1 MIGMLEIASIV
12 AGLGL
17 FLTGLRNLAAN
28 MMQLGGGTLRRAAA
42 RHGRNPVLI
51 ALTGLAAGAFL
62 QSNLGITFIM
72 VSMVSAGLVPTVTA
86 MPLLLWANLGTS
98 ALVVVATT
106 DFHVVTLLSL
116 GFAGIW
122 LFLDRANGTVRRQIL
137 EAVLAIAMLFLG
149 LELLRSGTGSVHS
162 GGAIERGTDLL
173 GTSPAAAFLMGLVV
187 TLFTQ
192 SSSATTIIAMTARQ
206 SGMLPFH
213 SATLLVIGATF
224 GSGISAMLV
233 GGSTR
238 GSQRQL
244 VLFQGLS
251 KLIGIAVLI
260 PFLILEDAS
269 DLPLLQAGVEAVVSK
284 PGPQLALIYI
294 ICGFSAIVGYAI
306 LSRPIHRLL
315 IAIAPPLP
323 AESLAVPEFIYDA
336 AAGDPDTA
344 LILVEKEQTRVTG
357 QLASTLEKP
366 DDATAAS
373 IERLSEEIHRFL
385 NYVAGS
391 PENAAVMPR
400 AQLDRLANLRAR
412 NEVLRLLHETIFQ
425 LGQARL
431 RLPAGEVAEL
441 ADTLVQGLGAVLM
454 CADDAAREPD
464 ADGIGLLKRIS
475 SDRSA
480 AVDAI
485 RRRLVKAANQELI
498 YSMTSLFERAV
509 WLVQRYALLL
519 EPDRPA

>member
-1 MIGMLEIASIV
+1 MIGLLEIASIV

-28 MMQLGGGTLRRAAA
+28 MMQLGGPTLRRAVAA
-42 RHGRNPVLI
+42 HGRNPALI

-72 VSMVSAGLVPTVTA
+72 ISMVSAGMVPTLTA

-106 DFHVVTLLSL
+106 DFRVVTLMSL
-116 GFAGIW
+116 GIAGIW
-122 LFLDRANGTVRRQIL
+122 LFLDRANGTMRRQIL
-137 EAVLAIAMLFLG
+137 ESVLAIAMLFMG
-149 LELLRSGTGSVHS
+149 LELMRSGSGSVQS
-162 GGAIERGTDLL
+162 NGAIARGAELL
-173 GTSPAAAFLMGLVV
+173 GTSPGASFLMGLVM

-192 SSSATTIIAMTARQ
+192 SSSATTIIAMTARE
-206 SGMLPFH
+206 SGLLPFH

-251 KLIGIAVLI
+251 KLIGIAILM
-260 PFLILEDAS
+260 PPLILEDAA
-269 DLPLLQAGVEAVVSK
+269 DVPMLQAGVEAVVAK

-294 ICGFSAIVGYAI
+294 ICGFSAILGYAI
-306 LSRPIHRLL
+306 LSRPIYRLL
-315 IAIAPPLP
+315 TAIAPPLP
-323 AESLAVPEFIYDA
+323 AESLAVPQFIYDA

-344 LILVEKEQTRVTG
+344 LILVEKEQTRVTSH
-357 QLASTLEKP
+357 LALSLETP
-366 DDATAAS
+366 DPATAAS
-373 IERLSEEIHRFL
+373 IERLSEEVERFL

-400 AQLDRLANLRAR
+400 PQLDHLANLRAR
-412 NEVLRLLHETIFQ
+412 NEVLRLLHDTVFQ
-425 LGQARL
+425 LGQVCG

-441 ADTLVQGLGAVLM
+441 ADALVQGLGAVLM
-454 CADDAAREPD
+454 CADDSARD
-464 ADGIGLLKRIS
+464 ADPDSIALLKRIS
-475 SDRSA
+475 SDRST

-485 RRRLVKAANQELI
+485 RRRLVQAANQELI
-498 YSMTSLFERAV
+498 YRMTSLFERAV

-519 EPDRPA
+519 EAVSPA